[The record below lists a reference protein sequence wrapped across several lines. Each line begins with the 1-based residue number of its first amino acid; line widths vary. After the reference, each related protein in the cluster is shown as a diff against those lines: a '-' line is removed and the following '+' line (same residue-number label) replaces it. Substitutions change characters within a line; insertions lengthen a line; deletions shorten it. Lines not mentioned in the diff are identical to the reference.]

1 MEGETKPSAA
11 SGVFCKRLPG
21 HIVSGR
27 IGRSLGPSSDAFS
40 SPLGSWA
47 GDVSGH
53 LGLQN
58 TRQISS
64 PSRAGAGCGAD
75 PWKDSFVKGMP
86 EH

>member
-11 SGVFCKRLPG
+11 SGVFCKPLPG
-21 HIVSGR
+21 HICR
-27 IGRSLGPSSDAFS
+27 CLGPNSDAFS

-75 PWKDSFVKGMP
+75 PWKDSFVKGTP